1 MNNLW
6 IFLAFASMFISGFS
20 VITLKLID
28 KSNYNNILFLLLTY
42 IFMGLFAFCYIL
54 QDKKMKTNF
63 YNSCDKKLFMLTIAF
78 AILLIINNIVMQKA
92 VSNSPNTSYTHIIVN
107 LNILITLLA
116 GYFLFKEHFN
126 LRCLF
131 GIFLCLLG
139 IIIITYYSNN

>member
-42 IFMGLFAFCYIL
+42 IFMGIFAFCYIL

-63 YNSCDKKLFMLTIAF
+63 YNSCDKKLFMFTIAF
-78 AILLIINNIVMQKA
+78 AILLIFNNIVMQKA

-116 GYFLFKEHFN
+116 GYFLFKERFN

>member
-6 IFLAFASMFISGFS
+6 IFLAFASMFITGIG
-20 VITLKLID
+20 VVALKLID
-28 KSNYNNILFLLLTY
+28 ISNYNNILFLLLTY

-54 QDKKMKTNF
+54 QNKKMKKDF
-63 YNSCDKKLFMLTIAF
+63 YNSCDKNLFIFTIGF
-78 AILLIINNIVMQKA
+78 AILLILNNIIFQKA
-92 VSNSPNTSYTHIIVN
+92 IVTSPNTSYTHIIVN

-116 GYFLFKEHFN
+116 GYFLFKERFN
-126 LRCLF
+126 PKCLI